1 MQVMERL
8 NEILEVATRS
18 YDLIASPQSR
28 HKGGSQTPSVN
39 TADVTSASGMRL
51 SRPADPSADAVPER
65 QSSPG
70 QNDLPEHEMEATSE
84 PVEEPEEEPEDA
96 VESIPA
102 EHDTAAHKLIL
113 LWPTIAEFTRNV
125 APSPNYPLEA
135 DEKRGLLRLYGRGE
149 GTGEQDEETQ
159 GDSSSPAS
167 IGSPTE
173 DSSSVPSPSEAVWGY
188 TYKLDVPPSIVVRRP
203 ELYSAGGL
211 NQDQSLKLEAPIV
224 RYLVDSYYR
233 NMHILHPFID
243 KKTMDRRIELFIKR
257 HNPNATTSRSPF
269 ALAGV
274 QSGAE
279 PHRSG
284 QRLKRKYSDETVV
297 TFGRP
302 AGSEATKPP
311 SRPIERS
318 INSAIILLMLAI
330 GKVCLHK
337 DSLPGAVPS
346 RASTAHCVSSPS
358 INLESPSAATKASPA
373 SSHSPSVPNMVSPS
387 HDGDLFNTM
396 SRGCFVDELQVLDK
410 RDSAPRNVDVIPG
423 LAYYAIATEIL
434 GTQLGGNDLC
444 HAQAFLL
451 AGLYAGQLARVM
463 ESWTWINAACRACR
477 ILVRR
482 EGLAHEPVPLP
493 LSKRKDLTKLAF
505 WTCLQL
511 ESDILAE
518 LDLPSSGIS
527 RYEDNVSLPLGIMED
542 MPQSE
547 QAPDSSQDAETVMLY
562 YSAQIQLRKILN
574 RTHTALYN
582 AKYTT
587 KSRLKGW
594 TALGPTELE
603 RQLKEWR
610 DSLPSF
616 FKWEDKDPP
625 AREINAAR
633 MRAKYY
639 GARYI
644 INRTFLD
651 YALHV
656 MDPQRKNK
664 PLLNA
669 QGQRRTGVEPLFKLI
684 GQLPEQSIKD
694 AAKICVESAMSS
706 TVAFDNIATF
716 PNRLIITNIFGTAHA

>member
-18 YDLIASPQSR
+18 YDLIASPQRR

-39 TADVTSASGMRL
+39 TADITNASGMRL

-70 QNDLPEHEMEATSE
+70 QNDLPQHEMEATSE
-84 PVEEPEEEPEDA
+84 PVGEPEEEPEDA

-113 LWPTIAEFTRNV
+113 LWPTIAEFTKNV

-135 DEKRGLLRLYGRGE
+135 EEKRGLLRLYGRGE

-257 HNPNATTSRSPF
+257 HNPNATASRSPF

-279 PHRSG
+279 PHRSR
-284 QRLKRKYSDETVV
+284 QRLKRKYSDETMA

-302 AGSEATKPP
+302 GGPEATKPP
-311 SRPIERS
+311 SRPTERS

-330 GKVCLHK
+330 GK
-337 DSLPGAVPS
+337 
-346 RASTAHCVSSPS
+346 
-358 INLESPSAATKASPA
+358 
-373 SSHSPSVPNMVSPS
+373 
-387 HDGDLFNTM
+387 
-396 SRGCFVDELQVLDK
+396 
-410 RDSAPRNVDVIPG
+410 
-423 LAYYAIATEIL
+423 
-434 GTQLGGNDLC
+434 
-444 HAQAFLL
+444 
-451 AGLYAGQLARVM
+451 
-463 ESWTWINAACRACR
+463 
-477 ILVRR
+477 
-482 EGLAHEPVPLP
+482 
-493 LSKRKDLTKLAF
+493 
-505 WTCLQL
+505 
-511 ESDILAE
+511 
-518 LDLPSSGIS
+518 
-527 RYEDNVSLPLGIMED
+527 
-542 MPQSE
+542 
-547 QAPDSSQDAETVMLY
+547 
-562 YSAQIQLRKILN
+562 
-574 RTHTALYN
+574 
-582 AKYTT
+582 
-587 KSRLKGW
+587 
-594 TALGPTELE
+594 
-603 RQLKEWR
+603 
-610 DSLPSF
+610 
-616 FKWEDKDPP
+616 WEDEDPP

-669 QGQRRTGVEPLFKLI
+669 QGQRRTGVEPLFKVI

-706 TVAFDNIATF
+706 TVAFDNIASF
-716 PNRLIITNIFGTAHA
+716 PNRLIITNIFGTAHAQFGNMLVLAATYRSFLHHLVSKEKLERLLERTIMFCRRLTPISAALRIDVSILEQTAKIITGNIFNDEFDPRSTATSFNAHP